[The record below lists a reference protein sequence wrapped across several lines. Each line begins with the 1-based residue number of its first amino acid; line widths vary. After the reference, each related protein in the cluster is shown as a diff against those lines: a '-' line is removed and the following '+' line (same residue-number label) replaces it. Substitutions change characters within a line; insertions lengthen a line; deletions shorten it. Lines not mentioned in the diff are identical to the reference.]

1 MDVNAAV
8 SQSVQMQQAS
18 LMQQKDI
25 AVMNR
30 AMEAEGSAVTQ
41 LIEGV
46 ADVNAGAG
54 ASVEAA
60 AGAAEALP
68 DNVGTLVN
76 TTA

>member
-8 SQSVQMQQAS
+8 SQSVQLQQAN

-30 AMEAEGSAVTQ
+30 AMEAEEAAVTQ
-41 LIEGV
+41 LIEGMPE
-46 ADVNAGAG
+46 ASGNAGVQAT
-54 ASVEAA
+54 